1 VTKWS
6 NKPGSCTIDK
16 ILYQQQD
23 RVEKHPDLPTLLS
36 PASRLLST
44 ADFLRLCEV
53 PAETAWFANIDNLQT
68 RRDYQNMLEDFMK
81 FTGIK
86 RPDEFREIS
95 PAWRVIGL
103 ILAAPSFG
111 PSATTALLEAA
122 KGALVLLVG
131 FGLLSLVNHDVQR
144 AAEHLIAHAH
154 LNPASR
160 YPHIFIDVAN
170 QLTDTCLLL
179 IAAGGGAYSL
189 GRFIE
194 AYGLW
199 HAKRWAQWFAA
210 RKRGDLRA
218 FRAFR
223 IV

>member
-1 VTKWS
+1 MRLS
-6 NKPGSCTIDK
+6 GALRTI
-16 ILYQQQD
+16 
-23 RVEKHPDLPTLLS
+23 
-36 PASRLLST
+36 
-44 ADFLRLCEV
+44 
-53 PAETAWFANIDNLQT
+53 
-68 RRDYQNMLEDFMK
+68 
-81 FTGIK
+81 
-86 RPDEFREIS
+86 
-95 PAWRVIGL
+95 
-103 ILAAPSFG
+103 
-111 PSATTALLEAA
+111 ALLEAA

-144 AAEHLIAHAH
+144 ATEHLIAHAH

-210 RKRGDLRA
+210 VSGGIYVPFELFELYERVTWLSLGTLMLNPAIVA
-218 FRAFR
+218 FMLCRLFHADGKK
-223 IV
+223 IENTS